1 MATIHFRDDTEPEEY
16 ERIFVAENGWVA
28 VSGDETPPVMYP
40 PDRIE
45 KLEGS
50 EDIFYDTVVLTDE
63 FGTKRRDEQ
72 GRVVQVPELV
82 SRMVYELEID

>member
-1 MATIHFRDDTEPEEY
+1 MATIHFRDEQESEEY

-28 VSGDETPPVMYP
+28 VSGDEAQPIMYP

-63 FGTKRRDEQ
+63 FGTKRRDDQ
-72 GRVVQVPELV
+72 GRIVQVPKLV
-82 SRMVYELEID
+82 SRMMYELEID

>member
-1 MATIHFRDDTEPEEY
+1 MATIHFRDEQEYEEY

-28 VSGDETPPVMYP
+28 VSGDETQPVMYP
-40 PDRIE
+40 PDRIA
-45 KLEGS
+45 KLEGD

-63 FGTKRRDEQ
+63 FGTKRRDDQ
-72 GRVVQVPELV
+72 GRVGQVPELV